1 MFSFIVG
8 YILGVIL
15 WPVFVLLAM
24 GYLLSCIFNFICSLF

>member
-1 MFSFIVG
+1 MISFIVG

-15 WPVFVLLAM
+15 WLVFVLLGL